1 MEWPSE
7 TDTASP
13 SPAGS
18 KRDSIFLFHR
28 YSTPDI
34 LKQNGEATPSTGEG
48 DAQETMALDEAP
60 EEETS
65 LKQGIEDRLLVKD
78 RKASRAQKRAVAKR
92 VSSLLE
98 DLNTEL
104 EEMSNA
110 ETLKKLDLQIH
121 QLNEVLK
128 VRWVDERIDGLVDSF
143 KRFINGCIKENEQS
157 LFERVQEHVWDVFQ
171 NQNKETIC

>member
-34 LKQNGEATPSTGEG
+34 LKQSGEVSPSTVVGH
-48 DAQETMALDEAP
+48 AQETTAA
-60 EEETS
+60 EEETTF
-65 LKQGIEDRLLVKD
+65 KQGLEDRHALKD
-78 RKASRAQKRAVAKR
+78 RKAGKAQKRAVAKR
-92 VSSLLE
+92 VGSLLE
-98 DLNTEL
+98 ELNKEL
-104 EEMSNA
+104 EETSNE
-110 ETLKKLDLQIH
+110 ETLKKLDLQIR

-128 VRWVDERIDGLVDSF
+128 VRSVDGLV
-143 KRFINGCIKENEQS
+143 E
-157 LFERVQEHVWDVFQ
+157 
-171 NQNKETIC
+171 

>member
-13 SPAGS
+13 SPAVS

-34 LKQNGEATPSTGEG
+34 LKQNGEVTPSTGEG
-48 DAQETMALDEAP
+48 DAQETAAP

-65 LKQGIEDRLLVKD
+65 VKQGIEDRLLVKD
-78 RKASRAQKRAVAKR
+78 REASRAQKRAVAKR
-92 VSSLLE
+92 VSSLLN

-110 ETLKKLDLQIH
+110 ETLKKLDLQIR

-128 VRWVDERIDGLVDSF
+128 VRWVDG
-143 KRFINGCIKENEQS
+143 
-157 LFERVQEHVWDVFQ
+157 
-171 NQNKETIC
+171 

>member
-34 LKQNGEATPSTGEG
+34 LKQNGEVAPSTGEG
-48 DAQETMALDEAP
+48 DAPNEAA

-65 LKQGIEDRLLVKD
+65 FRQGVEDGLPPKD
-78 RKASRAQKRAVAKR
+78 RKAGRAQKRAVAKR

-98 DLNTEL
+98 ELNKAL
-104 EEMSNA
+104 EEMSNE
-110 ETLKKLDLQIH
+110 ETLKKLDLQIR

-128 VRWVDERIDGLVDSF
+128 VRWVD
-143 KRFINGCIKENEQS
+143 
-157 LFERVQEHVWDVFQ
+157 
-171 NQNKETIC
+171 

>member
-34 LKQNGEATPSTGEG
+34 LKQNGEVSPSTGGG
-48 DAQETMALDEAP
+48 DAQETTAPGEAA
-60 EEETS
+60 EEDTTF
-65 LKQGIEDRLLVKD
+65 KQGLEDRLALKD
-78 RKASRAQKRAVAKR
+78 RKPGKAQKRAVAKR
-92 VSSLLE
+92 VGSLLE
-98 DLNTEL
+98 ELNKEL
-104 EEMSNA
+104 EETSNE
-110 ETLKKLDLQIH
+110 ETLKKLDLQIR

-128 VRWVDERIDGLVDSF
+128 VRSVDGLV
-143 KRFINGCIKENEQS
+143 E
-157 LFERVQEHVWDVFQ
+157 
-171 NQNKETIC
+171 